1 MSDETAQA
9 RPSNRPRSN
18 LFELFEADSDPDD
31 DFEIPHVSDDSG
43 SSSDEESVNPRSR
56 SSPEVPDDEASVL
69 PDQFG
74 WLEVGLE
81 PNRARTD
88 PNFTV
93 RNSYSAQ
100 NIDFEETKK
109 PIDFFSLFFDAEL
122 MGTLLNETNKY
133 ADHFLGLERTVS
145 WMEDHPHSRYHKWPE
160 GGIDMSELK
169 KYLGLLLNMGLVPK
183 KKKMDFWSTSRP
195 IATPFF
201 NEIMASNA
209 WALIDRM
216 LHVNDITTEVERGQP
231 GFDPWIKVRAVLDKV
246 NGSAIKFYVPSRNIS
261 IDESMIGMKNR
272 VVYIQFMPNKR
283 HARFG
288 IKKFEICDSNG
299 YVLHTR
305 LYAGR
310 DFDVHHDEGQAFGV
324 VKELLTATKLLNKGY
339 HLYTDNFYTK
349 PALAEFLWEKKT
361 LLTGTVRSNSKNLPE
376 NKCSRLAVGT
386 SKFWR
391 KGEMLCVS
399 FREKK
404 SQTKPV
410 LLLSTA
416 HNAEVEEKVIRNKTK
431 IKPTAIFHYNT
442 FMGGVDLSDKQIYH
456 HAAERSTR
464 RYWKK
469 IFQNLLDISIL
480 NSWIIFNLGRERKMS
495 RDKFI
500 LSIVE
505 SLVST
510 AQPEPQPQ
518 PQQQPALP
526 LQVQPP
532 VEPTHELVLLE
543 GRKEKDCFICND
555 RSKNSKSS
563 QGRKRTRYWC
573 SGCKVGCH
581 PTCLPQLTHVTDQG
595 LTRKRK
601 RV

>member
-1 MSDETAQA
+1 M
-9 RPSNRPRSN
+9 
-18 LFELFEADSDPDD
+18 
-31 DFEIPHVSDDSG
+31 
-43 SSSDEESVNPRSR
+43 
-56 SSPEVPDDEASVL
+56 
-69 PDQFG
+69 
-74 WLEVGLE
+74 
-81 PNRARTD
+81 
-88 PNFTV
+88 
-93 RNSYSAQ
+93 
-100 NIDFEETKK
+100 
-109 PIDFFSLFFDAEL
+109 
-122 MGTLLNETNKY
+122 
-133 ADHFLGLERTVS
+133 
-145 WMEDHPHSRYHKWPE
+145 
-160 GGIDMSELK
+160 
-169 KYLGLLLNMGLVPK
+169 
-183 KKKMDFWSTSRP
+183 
-195 IATPFF
+195 PFF
-201 NEIMASNA
+201 NEIMTSNT

-216 LHVNDITTEVERGQP
+216 LHVNDIRAEIERGQP

-261 IDESMIGMKNR
+261 IDESMIGMKNS

-288 IKKFEICDSNG
+288 IKKFEICDSNV

-324 VKELLTATKLLNKGY
+324 VKELLMATQLLNKGY

-376 NKCSRLAVGT
+376 NKCTRLAVGE

-399 FREKK
+399 FREKR

-416 HNAEVEEKVIRNKTK
+416 HNAEVDEKVIRNKTK
-431 IKPTAIFHYNT
+431 VKPTAIFHYNS

-480 NSWIIFNLGRERKMS
+480 NSWNIFNLSRERKMS
-495 RDKFI
+495 RDKYI
-500 LSIVE
+500 LAIVE

-510 AQPEPQPQ
+510 ANLQPQPEPQPQ

-526 LQVQPP
+526 LQPLA
-532 VEPTHELVLLE
+532 EPTHELVLLE

-573 SGCKVGCH
+573 PACKVGCH
-581 PTCLPQLTHVTDQG
+581 PTCLSQLTHVTDQG